1 MMTAMTDFLAT
12 RTADFPRMEQ
22 IDLDDAIL
30 AKLTGNDDSQR
41 NVVWAD
47 RLAAYDPGEIEAFDV
62 DDEVMG
68 QIGVAYGMD

>member
-1 MMTAMTDFLAT
+1 MTAMTDFLA
-12 RTADFPRMEQ
+12 RKAAEFPRIDG
-22 IDLDDAIL
+22 IDLEEAIL
-30 AKLTGNDDSQR
+30 TKLTGDYPDK

-68 QIGVAYGMD
+68 QFSGAYGTD

>member
-1 MMTAMTDFLAT
+1 MTAMTDFLAT
-12 RTADFPRMEQ
+12 QAAAFPRMDAM
-22 IDLDDAIL
+22 DLEDAIL
-30 AKLTGNDDSQR
+30 AKLTGDDPDK

-68 QIGVAYGMD
+68 QIGVAYGTD